1 MKKSLALFLVLIM
14 LVPALFAQGG
24 QETAPAPT
32 PAATTPAPAAPAS
45 TGSVNA
51 YTTLEEPLAAKL
63 FQLFEEETGI
73 KVNFVRLSGG
83 EAVARLEAEAANPQA
98 SIWVGGVGL
107 DHITAKSKGLTTP
120 YISRYTSKT
129 PAQFRDP
136 DNYYIGLYVGPLT
149 FVTNTDRAKE
159 LGIEP
164 PTSWA
169 DLLKPEYKGYIR
181 MANPNTSG
189 TAYNVLTTIL
199 DVYGTEDKMIEY
211 MKALDK
217 NIDQYTK
224 SGSAPG
230 KSVATGEIPVAIGY
244 AHDQVKLK
252 AAGSPIVITAPSEG
266 TGYELASMSL
276 VKGGPDPVN
285 AKKLYDWVLSSPV
298 AQKTFTEW
306 YVVLVAD
313 GAVKHP
319 DALSINDIKT
329 VNEDMAWDGDKVNKT
344 RLLDRWTNE
353 IGNKR

>member
-1 MKKSLALFLVLIM
+1 MEDIMKKLLAILMVLLL
-14 LVPALFAQGG
+14 LVPSLFAQGTP
-24 QETAPAPT
+24 ETTKPAPV
-32 PAATTPAPAAPAS
+32 AAPATGS
-45 TGSVNA
+45 GSVNA

-63 FQLFEEETGI
+63 FQLFEAETGI

-83 EAVARLEAEAANPQA
+83 EAVARLEAESSNPQA

-107 DHITAKSKGLTTP
+107 DHITAKSKNLTTP
-120 YISRYTSKT
+120 YVSRYASKT
-129 PAQFRDP
+129 PASFRDP

-149 FVTNTDRAKE
+149 FVTNLDRAKE
-159 LGIEP
+159 LGLEVP
-164 PTSWA
+164 RSWA
-169 DLLKPEYKGYIR
+169 DLTKPQYKGYIR
-181 MANPNTSG
+181 VASPNSSG
-189 TAYNVLTTIL
+189 TAYNILTTMLDIL
-199 DVYGTEDKMIEY
+199 GTEDKMIEY

-230 KSVATGEIPVAIGY
+230 KSVATGEIPIAIGY

-252 AAGSPIVITAPSEG
+252 VAGSPVIITAPSEG

-276 VKGGPDPVN
+276 VAGGKDSVN
-285 AKKLYDWVLSSPV
+285 AKKLYDWVLSSPK
-298 AQKTFTEW
+298 AQATFTEW

-313 GAVKHP
+313 GAAKHP
-319 DALSINDIKT
+319 DALGINEIKT
-329 VNEDMAWDGDKVNKT
+329 VVQDMAWDGDNVNKT